1 MVTAVPFGLP
11 FNVKLIVLPLTPV
24 PLDVSVADR
33 VVVPPY
39 APVDGWT
46 ASVVALALATAAS
59 AKFCTGV
66 DPVLTVTGAP
76 PVA

>member
-24 PLDVSVADR
+24 PPEVSVADM

-39 APVDGWT
+39 TPVDGW
-46 ASVVALALATAAS
+46 AVSVVALALATAAS
-59 AKFCTGV
+59 TKFCTVV
-66 DPVLTVTGAP
+66 DPALTVTSALA
-76 PVA
+76 VA